1 MSREY
6 PGEYVF
12 FIANL
17 FFFYCFQGENVLDLP
32 LDIALRTTQE
42 YKVPSVCP
50 QVRAAVQN
58 IIRSDTNN
66 NTIVV
71 KIAPHG
77 FPSKTVS
84 KAELENRFNKASRYT
99 TEVYK

>member
-1 MSREY
+1 M
-6 PGEYVF
+6 
-12 FIANL
+12 
-17 FFFYCFQGENVLDLP
+17 LDLP
-32 LDIALRTTQE
+32 LDIALRTTQD

-58 IIRSDTNN
+58 IIRSDMNN
-66 NTIVV
+66 SNVVV

-77 FPSKTVS
+77 FPSRTIS
-84 KAELENRFNKASRYT
+84 KAELENRFNKASRHT